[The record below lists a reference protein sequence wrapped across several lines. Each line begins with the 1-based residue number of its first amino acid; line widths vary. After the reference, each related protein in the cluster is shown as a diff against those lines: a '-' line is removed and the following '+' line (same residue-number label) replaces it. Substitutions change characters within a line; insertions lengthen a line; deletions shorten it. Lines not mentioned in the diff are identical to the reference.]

1 MEYLDAYLIPIV
13 AVGGGITYA
22 ILNRY
27 GKSKERV
34 GNPTMP
40 KALEENTAVNKAMLE
55 KLHSIDTRLS
65 AVEKTLTD
73 IQ

>member
-1 MEYLDAYLIPIV
+1 MENLFAYLIPIV

-27 GKSKERV
+27 WKSKERV
-34 GNPTMP
+34 GSPTMQN
-40 KALEENTAVNKAMLE
+40 ALAENTAVNKAMLE
-55 KLHSIDTRLS
+55 KLNSIDTRLS